1 MNLQFY
7 ETMDDK
13 SKEYMLYL
21 IEQILPNFTNSELQI
36 YLEDIESKPT
46 TGTKNK
52 STKKSKTKSKGFV
65 KIGDDVDKKADLS
78 KLNVEQLKILFQIF
92 ISREI
97 NDKKAVKWRF
107 YQNLKYTS
115 EINVESVKVN
125 KDPNKFIDFVIETSQ
140 NEVILASCH
149 DLLDLNNY
157 NKVIAEVI
165 AYAKKENLLPD
176 QVIFA
181 TCKSFRNIPLDTPIK
196 IISKEVLPTL
206 MIEWAD
212 EKRLFKRE
220 DLLIV
225 NDSELKLAGFNFIS
239 TDDLLNF
246 VYKHTNG
253 GQISIFK
260 QIDFYTEV
268 SEDDPEVEL
277 IWKGIMIK

>member
-13 SKEYMLYL
+13 SKEYILYL
-21 IEQILPNFTNSELQI
+21 IEQILPNFTRSELRI
-36 YLEDIESKPT
+36 YLEDIESKPIK
-46 TGTKNK
+46 GTKN
-52 STKKSKTKSKGFV
+52 TKSKTPTKGKGYV
-65 KIGDDVDKKADLS
+65 KIGADIGKKADLS
-78 KLNVEQLKILFQIF
+78 KLNPEQLKTLFQIF

-107 YQNLKYTS
+107 YQNLKYMS
-115 EINVESVKVN
+115 ELKAESVKIN
-125 KDPNKFIDFVIETSQ
+125 QDPNKYIDFIIETSD
-140 NEVILASCH
+140 NEVLLASCH
-149 DLLDLNNY
+149 DILELNNY
-157 NKVIAEVI
+157 NNVVTEII
-165 AYAKKENLLPD
+165 TYAKKENLLPD

-181 TCKSFRNIPLDTPIK
+181 TSKSFRNIPLDTPIK
-196 IISKEVLPTL
+196 IVSKEVVPTL
-206 MIEWAD
+206 MIEWA
-212 EKRLFKRE
+212 EENRLFKRE

-225 NDSELKLAGFNFIS
+225 NDSELKLGGFNFVS
-239 TDDLLNF
+239 TDDLLNY

-260 QIDFYTEV
+260 QLDFYTEV